1 MTKKII
7 YDAMMA
13 FLADNKPSEFFE
25 SLKSGNSKN
34 NYLNVFFPELSAHP
48 DMWDRT
54 MNVLNEAAERR
65 SSVSDPEQF
74 MLAALCI
81 NLSKSE
87 TDAFLRRMEISDAE
101 INCIHEML
109 QHYYALHSCFEN
121 KSRIRSTNYI
131 FSTMKKPY
139 DEVQLCIANITDDA
153 ETEFLIWRFAIY
165 TNLIPRK
172 ITVEVEQF

>member
-13 FLADNKPSEFFE
+13 FFCDNKPSKFFE
-25 SLKSGNSKN
+25 SLKENKDS

-48 DMWDRT
+48 DIWNKT
-54 MNVLNEAAERR
+54 MNVLDEAAERR
-65 SSVSDPEQF
+65 SRVSDPELF
-74 MLAALCI
+74 MLAALCC

-87 TDAFLRRMEISDAE
+87 ADAFLRRMETSEEA
-101 INCIHEML
+101 INYIHEMI

-121 KSRIRSTNYI
+121 KSKIRSTNYI
-131 FSTMKKPY
+131 FSSMRKPY

-153 ETEFLIWRFAIY
+153 EEEFLIMRFAIY
-165 TNLIPRK
+165 ENVIPQK
-172 ITVEVEQF
+172 ITVEVELF

>member
-1 MTKKII
+1 
-7 YDAMMA
+7 MMA

-87 TDAFLRRMEISDAE
+87 TEDFLRRMEISEDE
-101 INCIHEML
+101 INYIHEMI
-109 QHYYALHSCFEN
+109 QNYYTLHSCFEN
-121 KSRIRSTNYI
+121 KSKIRSTNYV
-131 FSTMKKPY
+131 FRSMKQPY
-139 DEVQLCIANITDDA
+139 DVFQLCFANNISDTEA
-153 ETEFLIWRFAIY
+153 EFLITRFAIY
-165 TNLIPRK
+165 ENVIPRK
-172 ITVEVEQF
+172 ITVKVEQF